1 LPPAQRSLLTVAAV
15 VAAAVALVAV
25 VPVPARSAFRDSTGG
40 TASAS
45 AATLQPPT
53 GFSVSVQCLV
63 LLDSADL
70 SWTAS
75 TSPDTEG
82 YLVTRYRDGIA
93 NGAPEYVAGRTTT
106 TLSQSLDFSL
116 LADWRWDVHAVDGTW
131 KSTDVSDTE
140 LALVCL

>member
-1 LPPAQRSLLTVAAV
+1 LRSALRSLATVATVA
-15 VAAAVALVAV
+15 AAAVAVVAL
-25 VPVPARSAFRDSTGG
+25 VPVSARSAFRDSTGG

-53 GFSVSVQCLV
+53 AFSVSVQCLV

-70 SWTAS
+70 SWSAS

-93 NGAPEYVAGRTTT
+93 NGTPEYVAGRTTT
-106 TLSQSLDFSL
+106 TLSQSLDFSV
-116 LADWRWDVHAVDGTW
+116 LADWRWDIHAVDGTW
-131 KSTDVSDTE
+131 KSTDASDTE